1 MLNPVT
7 KAQKSKADDQGTKER
22 LLQTALHMFAESGF
36 DAVSIRDLTSAAE
49 ANLGAIGY
57 HFGSK
62 DDLIK
67 AVFDRLAIPVNERRL
82 AQLDAYERTVK
93 EKGPS
98 IEGVVRALIEPAV
111 RFAKDKESDGVYYSR
126 ILDIAYTMRP
136 PVFTEM
142 MRAQYDEIARR
153 FINALAQ
160 ALPELPRDEVVWR
173 YTFTIGAMLHI
184 LDDADH
190 ADRVKTFSKGRS
202 DSSNPEEIIEKL
214 VPYVVGGITAP
225 GTLGNS
231 AKSRNKPRRGP
242 KK

>member
-1 MLNPVT
+1 MLNPVI
-7 KAQKSKADDQGTKER
+7 KSQRNKLDDQGTKER
-22 LLQTALHMFAESGF
+22 LLQTALRMFAESGF
-36 DAVSIRDLTSAAE
+36 DAVSIRDLTSAAG

-67 AVFDRLAIPVNERRL
+67 AVFDRLAIPANERRL

-93 EKGPS
+93 ENGTS
-98 IEGVVRALIEPAV
+98 IEGVVRAFIEPAV

-126 ILDIAYTMRP
+126 ILDIAYTLRP
-136 PVFTEM
+136 QVFTEL

-160 ALPELPRDEVVWR
+160 ALPEMPRDEVVWR

-190 ADRVKTFSKGRS
+190 ADRVKIFSKGRG
-202 DSSNPEEIIEKL
+202 DSSNPDEIIDKL

-225 GTLGNS
+225 AAGLPG
-231 AKSRNKPRRGP
+231 AKSRTKSKRGSR
-242 KK
+242 K